1 VACFCPPSDLV
12 NYGEV
17 GRSIVEYEPVKFV
30 WHAFG
35 VQEKPKD
42 EQIKVLREL
51 SPLAAVTR
59 DTPPTLII
67 HGDSDP
73 LVPHEQSERFAAKLA
88 EQKVP
93 HQLIIRKNAGHGW
106 PDMAKDHALLAD
118 WFDKHLRSTVERPR

>member
-1 VACFCPPSDLV
+1 M
-12 NYGEV
+12 
-17 GRSIVEYEPVKFV
+17 EYEPVKFV

-35 VQEKPKD
+35 VQEKPKE
-42 EQIKVLREL
+42 EQIKALWEL

-73 LVPHEQSERFAAKLA
+73 LVPHEQSERFVAKLA
-88 EQKVP
+88 EHKVP
-93 HQLIIRKNAGHGW
+93 HQLITRKNAGHGW

-118 WFDKHLRSTVERPR
+118 WFDKYLRATAREPR